1 MLPEE
6 VKPDNLDHQN
16 LIAITRLLQKLSN
29 NVIADPGTAS
39 EWMDPFVERNNGRM
53 REYLLL
59 LCQDPGN
66 HRENFSHVTSFAPT
80 IFSSALKTSP

>member
-29 NVIADPGTAS
+29 NVIADPGTAR
-39 EWMDPFVERNNGRM
+39 EWMERYNGCM

-80 IFSSALKTSP
+80 IFSSALQTSP